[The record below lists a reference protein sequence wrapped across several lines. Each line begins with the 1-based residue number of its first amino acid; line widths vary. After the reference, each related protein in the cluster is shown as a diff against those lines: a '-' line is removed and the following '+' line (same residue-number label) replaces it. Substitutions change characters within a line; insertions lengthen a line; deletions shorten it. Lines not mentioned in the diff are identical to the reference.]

1 MAIEIKSRL
10 EPFWDDYLLD
20 PSKTTAKLQKFSPVK
35 REKVIEFGEPWEG
48 DGCDFHNFFYDD
60 GIYRMYY
67 LAWSMLKDGKVDP
80 SIIRVCYAESSD
92 GVNWVKPNL
101 GIREFNGSTD
111 NNIILNETDLSPD
124 NFFVFKDTNPNCQ
137 PEARY
142 KAITADHDEY
152 GGLYLQAYYSANAIH
167 FNRQHMI
174 ARADYY
180 DTLNTCYYDPKLKL
194 YVAYIRGFHS
204 GEKSEDT
211 RDIRRMTSPDFVHW
225 SVSKQLRYNDDL
237 DIALYT
243 NVISM
248 YPRAPHIYTGFPS
261 RYIERKEWTA
271 NYDRLCGREM
281 RLGRFETS
289 RRYGLTVT
297 DCIFMSSRDGEYW
310 TRYQDAFL
318 TPGPENGRNWVYGD
332 CFPSVG
338 FIDTPAADRGAE
350 NEISILVLENHWMG
364 IATEMYRYSIRK
376 DGFAGLCADW
386 RGQTAV
392 TKQLVF
398 EGNTMVLN
406 FATSARGSLY
416 VTVADEEGNKIES
429 GELFGDSTERI
440 VDFDGDLA
448 AFSGKPVTIRFDM
461 MECDLFSMKFYN

>member
-1 MAIEIKSRL
+1 
-10 EPFWDDYLLD
+10 
-20 PSKTTAKLQKFSPVK
+20 
-35 REKVIEFGEPWEG
+35 
-48 DGCDFHNFFYDD
+48 
-60 GIYRMYY
+60 
-67 LAWSMLKDGKVDP
+67 
-80 SIIRVCYAESSD
+80 
-92 GVNWVKPNL
+92 
-101 GIREFNGSTD
+101 
-111 NNIILNETDLSPD
+111 
-124 NFFVFKDTNPNCQ
+124 
-137 PEARY
+137 
-142 KAITADHDEY
+142 
-152 GGLYLQAYYSANAIH
+152 
-167 FNRQHMI
+167 
-174 ARADYY
+174 
-180 DTLNTCYYDPKLKL
+180 
-194 YVAYIRGFHS
+194 
-204 GEKSEDT
+204 
-211 RDIRRMTSPDFVHW
+211 
-225 SVSKQLRYNDDL
+225 
-237 DIALYT
+237 
-243 NVISM
+243 
-248 YPRAPHIYTGFPS
+248 
-261 RYIERKEWTA
+261 
-271 NYDRLCGREM
+271 
-281 RLGRFETS
+281 
-289 RRYGLTVT
+289 
-297 DCIFMSSRDGEYW
+297 MSSRDGEYW

-440 VDFDGDLA
+440 VDFDGDLS
-448 AFSGKPVTIRFDM
+448 AFSGKPITIRFDM